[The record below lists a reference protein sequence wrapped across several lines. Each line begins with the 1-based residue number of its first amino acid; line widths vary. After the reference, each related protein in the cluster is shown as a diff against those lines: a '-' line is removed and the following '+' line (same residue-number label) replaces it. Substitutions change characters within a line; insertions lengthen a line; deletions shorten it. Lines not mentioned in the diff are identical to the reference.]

1 MLDSSTV
8 HSTVMVQALAG
19 SVLSLDLVVLDW
31 VSLFFFVVIFFVVRA
46 GAVSFALPVVPILTD
61 TDGAVVV
68 VVVAV
73 VVVVSV
79 VVDAVVTSGAS
90 VVVAAVAS
98 IVVAGS
104 SLSVISAP
112 LLQPKNAAII
122 ITAISIVD
130 MLDLKAL
137 LFKILQFLLSQRDV
151 IRRRRSSSCSR

>member
-1 MLDSSTV
+1 MFDSSTV

-19 SVLSLDLVVLDW
+19 SVLSSDLVVLDW
-31 VSLFFFVVIFFVVRA
+31 VSLFFFVVVFFVVRA

-73 VVVVSV
+73 VVVVVVSV

-90 VVVAAVAS
+90 VVAAAVDS

-104 SLSVISAP
+104 LLSAISAP

-137 LFKILQFLLSQRDV
+137 LFKILQFLLHSV
-151 IRRRRSSSCSR
+151 I

>member
-1 MLDSSTV
+1 
-8 HSTVMVQALAG
+8 MVQALAG
-19 SVLSLDLVVLDW
+19 SVLSSDLVVLDW

-73 VVVVSV
+73 VVVVVSV

-90 VVVAAVAS
+90 VVAAAVDS

-104 SLSVISAP
+104 LLSAISAP

-137 LFKILQFLLSQRDV
+137 LFKILQFLLHSV
-151 IRRRRSSSCSR
+151 I